1 MPLSKNLYE
10 IDDLAA
16 SLLLS
21 LEERNIPLAL
31 TITNELLLSLEF
43 NLVHNLL
50 GFAWLLA
57 QPDKDLTPQRFTA
70 WRSRRYDILLA
81 TFTSHCLALPR
92 HTLVGDYPPPPTG
105 NYAPPR
111 EWYAK
116 PAGWTDAQCGT
127 LWHRI
132 QQAIENKQCWR
143 AYLLARPLL
152 AYPSAFQ
159 SFLNAI
165 GISPDLLK
173 FTDYPHLHGQILE
186 HVMYILAYPPPA
198 MEIVIQEPV
207 EQGRLFHIH
216 PEARNRWSTPPVPPT
231 KLIGQPNFIFEDT
244 PYWNMQRN
252 KYQINL
258 GTTGY
263 IQYESEKLYQDFFAH
278 NFPLDIPDEWLVAE
292 REKSHPQNPN
302 YTPESI
308 HRQEPNPWVSTFHEL
323 ITPIPPT
330 VSR

>member
-1 MPLSKNLYE
+1 MPLSRNLYE
-10 IDDLAA
+10 TEDLAA

-21 LEERNIPLAL
+21 LEERNVSLAV
-31 TITNELLLSLEF
+31 TITNELLLSLETE
-43 NLVHNLL
+43 LVHTLL

-70 WRSRRYDILLA
+70 WRSRRYNILLA
-81 TFTSHCLALPR
+81 SFTPAPLRLPL

-111 EWYAK
+111 AWHSK

-127 LWHRI
+127 LYHRI

-152 AYPSAFQ
+152 AYPTAFM
-159 SFLNAI
+159 SFLIAI

-173 FTDYPHLHGQILE
+173 FTAYPHLHGQILE
-186 HVMYILAYPPPA
+186 HVMYILAYPPTP
-198 MEIVIQEPV
+198 MEISLQEPV
-207 EQGRLFHIH
+207 KQGRLFHIH
-216 PEARNRWSTPPVPPT
+216 PEARNRWNVTPQAPT
-231 KLIGQPNFIFEDT
+231 KLIGQPNFIFEDS
-244 PYWNMQRN
+244 PYWNQQRDH
-252 KYQINL
+252 YQINL
-258 GTTGY
+258 GTTGH
-263 IQYESEKLYQDFFAH
+263 IEYESEQLYQDFYAH

-292 REKSHPQNPN
+292 RDKSHPAAAN
-302 YTPESI
+302 YQPEA
-308 HRQEPNPWVSTFHEL
+308 NPWVSTFKEL
-323 ITPIPPT
+323 ITPIPTT